1 LRRHEPALAAQ
12 LRTIATTSMTPIPAL
27 VGAPRLPDAYA
38 ERLTAALLAVADVD
52 ALAPVRA
59 TLLLHGFAAV
69 AGQDYA
75 TLRDGARASD
85 EAGYSLLA

>member
-1 LRRHEPALAAQ
+1 
-12 LRTIATTSMTPIPAL
+12 
-27 VGAPRLPDAYA
+27 V

-59 TLLLHGFAAV
+59 TLLLRGFAAV
-69 AGQDYA
+69 AGRDYA

-85 EAGYSLLA
+85 EAGYSILA